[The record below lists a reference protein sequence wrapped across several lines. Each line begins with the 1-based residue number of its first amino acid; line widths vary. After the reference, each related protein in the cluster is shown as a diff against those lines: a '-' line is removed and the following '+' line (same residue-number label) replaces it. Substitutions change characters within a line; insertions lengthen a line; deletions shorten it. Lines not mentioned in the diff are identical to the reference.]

1 MSINI
6 KIILIILFILIL
18 IPYLYYFLY
27 YYIKKGVRLKK
38 SSSTYKKRP
47 LFLRLFIDLPKV
59 FMYDFM
65 TRDPDA
71 FSDYGVHIIAG
82 KQGSGKTL
90 TMTYLLQEYKKKY
103 PKVKIK
109 TNYNYTFEDSSI
121 THWRDIIS
129 SDNGIYGEIDAID
142 ELQNWFS
149 SMKSKD
155 FPPEMLQE
163 VTQQRKQRKIIIG
176 TSQVFNRLSKPLRE
190 QTYLLYEPHTFAGCF
205 TVVLKYEPV
214 ISADSSVSKEKKFRG
229 IFCFVHN
236 KELRDC
242 YDTYKKIEKLAE
254 DGFVPSPF
262 KDDSIIVNFPN
273 FDLKNNKKN
282 KK

>member
-1 MSINI
+1 MEFNI
-6 KIILIILFILIL
+6 KIILLILFVLIL
-18 IPYLYYFLY
+18 IPYLYYFFY

-109 TNYNYTFEDSSI
+109 TNYNYTFEDSAI

-149 SMKSKD
+149 SMQSKD

-262 KDDSIIVNFPN
+262 KDDSIVVNFSN
-273 FDLKNNKKN
+273 FDSKNNKKN